1 MAMKPI
7 LIIGCGP
14 GGTEY
19 VTDAARQAAAS
30 AAVLFGA
37 PRLLALFPGAKAE
50 QVAWEAHAQGLDRI
64 EELRRDGQQV
74 GVLVS
79 GDPGLFSLAQTLVR
93 RFGPE
98 HCRIIP
104 AVSSVQVAFARLG
117 LDWADATIVSAHGR
131 TPAVAPDRLRTCEKI
146 AILAGTDE
154 ALDWAGQAA
163 AALAATHEAIV
174 CENLT
179 LPGERIRHSRPDDIA
194 AAGTA
199 SLAIVLLLR
208 KERCA

>member
-1 MAMKPI
+1 MEMKPI

-14 GGTEY
+14 GGADFL
-19 VTDAARQAAAS
+19 TDTARQAAAS

-37 PRLLALFPGAKAE
+37 PRLLELFPHAKAE
-50 QVAWEAHAQGLDRI
+50 KVAWEAHAQGLDRI
-64 EELRRDGQQV
+64 EQLRREGKQV

-93 RFGPE
+93 RFGRE
-98 HCRIIP
+98 QCRIIP
-104 AVSSVQVAFARLG
+104 AVSSVQVAFARMG
-117 LDWADATIVSAHGR
+117 LEWSGAKIVSAHGR
-131 TPAVAPDRLRTCEKI
+131 TPDVTPPQLQTCDKI
-146 AILAGTDE
+146 AILAGTAE
-154 ALDWAGQAA
+154 ALAWAAQTA

-179 LPGERIRHSRPDDIA
+179 LAGERIRRASPAEIA
-194 AAGTA
+194 AAGTS

-208 KERCA
+208 KELLA